1 MDIIAVPSMG
11 NGGLND
17 QMSPRFG
24 RCVSFTFVEVQNDE
38 IKAVKTVPN
47 PAANAMG
54 GAGVQA
60 TQIIGN
66 NGANIVIVGFLGP
79 NASNGLNSLN
89 IKILQSPNEAMTIK
103 EVINLY
109 IQGKLQA
116 INTSNV
122 ASHYGMGGGRG
133 MGGGGRGMGG
143 GGRGMGGQG
152 QGLGRGNQ
160 L

>member
-1 MDIIAVPSMG
+1 MSIIAIPSMG

-17 QMSPRFG
+17 EMSPRFG
-24 RCVSFTFVEVQNDE
+24 RCASFTFVEVENNE

-47 PAANAMG
+47 HAADAMG

-66 NGANIVIVGFLGP
+66 NGANAIIVGFLGP
-79 NASNGLNSLN
+79 NAASGLNALN
-89 IKILQSPNEAMTIK
+89 IQIFQAPNKAITIK
-103 EVINLY
+103 EVMNLY
-109 IQGKLQA
+109 IEGKLQT
-116 INTSNV
+116 ISTSNV

-143 GGRGMGGQG
+143 RGQDM
-152 QGLGRGNQ
+152 GRGNQ
-160 L
+160 P

>member
-1 MDIIAVPSMG
+1 MSIIAIPSMG

-24 RCVSFTFVEVQNDE
+24 RCASFTFVEVQNDE

-89 IKILQSPNEAMTIK
+89 IKIVQAPNEAMTIK
-103 EVINLY
+103 EVMNLY
-109 IQGKLQA
+109 IKGKLQT
-116 INTSNV
+116 ISNSNV
-122 ASHYGMGGGRG
+122 ASHYG

-143 GGRGMGGQG
+143 GGRGMG
-152 QGLGRGNQ
+152 RGNQ
-160 L
+160 P

>member
-1 MDIIAVPSMG
+1 MSIIAIPSMG
-11 NGGLND
+11 SGGLND
-17 QMSPRFG
+17 EMSPRFG
-24 RCVSFTFVEVQNDE
+24 RCASFTFVELENNE

-66 NGANIVIVGFLGP
+66 NGAEAIIVGFLGP
-79 NASNGLNSLN
+79 NAASGLNALN
-89 IKILQSPNEAMTIK
+89 IKIFQTLNTAITIK
-103 EVINLY
+103 EVMNLY
-109 IQGKLQA
+109 IEGKLQTIA
-116 INTSNV
+116 TSNV

-143 GGRGMGGQG
+143 GGRGQG
-152 QGLGRGNQ
+152 MGRGNQ
-160 L
+160 P

>member
-1 MDIIAVPSMG
+1 MSIIAIPSMG

-24 RCVSFTFVEVQNDE
+24 RCASFTFVELENKQ

-47 PAANAMG
+47 PASNAMG

-66 NGANIVIVGFLGP
+66 NGANAVIVGFLGP
-79 NASNGLNSLN
+79 NAADGLKALD
-89 IKILQSPNEAMTIK
+89 IHIYQAPDQSITIK
-103 EVINLY
+103 EVMNLY
-109 IQGKLQA
+109 IEGKLVS

-122 ASHYGMGGGRG
+122 ASHHGMGGGRRGMGGGRG
-133 MGGGGRGMGG
+133 IGRF
-143 GGRGMGGQG
+143 
-152 QGLGRGNQ
+152 NNP
-160 L
+160 

>member
-1 MDIIAVPSMG
+1 MSIIAIPSMG

-24 RCVSFTFVEVQNDE
+24 RCASFTFVELENNE

-66 NGANIVIVGFLGP
+66 NGAEAIIVGFLGP
-79 NASNGLNSLN
+79 NAASGLNALN
-89 IKILQSPNEAMTIK
+89 IKIFQAPNKAITIK
-103 EVINLY
+103 EVMNLY
-109 IQGKLQA
+109 IEGKLQTIA
-116 INTSNV
+116 TSNV

-143 GGRGMGGQG
+143 GGRGQG
-152 QGLGRGNQ
+152 MGRGNQ
-160 L
+160 P

>member
-1 MDIIAVPSMG
+1 MSIIAIPSMG

-24 RCVSFTFVEVQNDE
+24 RCASFTFVEVENKE

-66 NGANIVIVGFLGP
+66 NSANAVIVGFLGP
-79 NASNGLNSLN
+79 NAASGLNALN
-89 IKILQSPNEAMTIK
+89 LEIFQAPNQTMTIK

-109 IQGKLQA
+109 LEGKLQKVA
-116 INTSNV
+116 TSNV

-133 MGGGGRGMGG
+133 LGGGRGMG
-143 GGRGMGGQG
+143 
-152 QGLGRGNQ
+152 RGNQ
-160 L
+160 P

>member
-1 MDIIAVPSMG
+1 MNIIAVPSMG

-24 RCVSFTFVEVQNDE
+24 RCASFTFVEIENND
-38 IKAVKTVPN
+38 IKAIKAVPN

-60 TQIIGN
+60 AQIIGN
-66 NGANIVIVGFLGP
+66 NGANAIIVGFLGP
-79 NASNGLNSLN
+79 NAASGLNALN
-89 IKILQSPNEAMTIK
+89 LDIFQAPNQAITIK

-109 IQGKLQA
+109 LKGKLQK
-116 INTSNV
+116 ITSSNV

-133 MGGGGRGMGG
+133 
-143 GGRGMGGQG
+143 
-152 QGLGRGNQ
+152 
-160 L
+160 